1 MARKAVIIY
10 RKNKRKS
17 HPHSKNASVGQT
29 GYKKK
34 YRGQGRWKNLKH
46 QVRQVQEEGVE
57 VVYVK
62 MKPIQWSAVKVK

>member
-1 MARKAVIIY
+1 MARKVIRTYI
-10 RKNKRKS
+10 KPKRKS

-34 YRGQGRWKNLKH
+34 YKGQGRWNNLKH
-46 QVRQVQEEGVE
+46 QARQVQEEGVE

-62 MKPIQWSAVKVK
+62 MKPIQ